1 MALFKIAEANFTWL
15 ENSTVERLTTDASA
29 FLTKDCASL
38 STNVGIDLIA
48 IAIVAKLECKVT
60 NYSSINEIFF
70 VKNLIPDNPD
80 GLPRGFIVKNVLY

>member
-1 MALFKIAEANFTWL
+1 MEK
-15 ENSTVERLTTDASA
+15 STVERLTTDASA

-60 NYSSINEIFF
+60 NYSSIKEMIY
-70 VKNLIPDNPD
+70 VKNLIPSSFGSEYELNFSTLSE
-80 GLPRGFIVKNVLY
+80 GLPYFSVSISL